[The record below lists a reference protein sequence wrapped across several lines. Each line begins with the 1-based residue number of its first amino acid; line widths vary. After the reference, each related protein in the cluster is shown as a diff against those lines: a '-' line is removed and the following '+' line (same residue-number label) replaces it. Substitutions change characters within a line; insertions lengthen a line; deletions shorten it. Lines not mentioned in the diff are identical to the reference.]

1 MGAQRLILSD
11 GARAQHAIWEKNMK
25 VPFFKRLSRQVRG
38 RRRAKILASY
48 GIAVVAN
55 AKNGLL
61 AVQPGDFNVS
71 RALLQAGEYDW
82 PQIGL
87 LSGLVGANSRL
98 IFAGAHIGALLIPI
112 VRAAG
117 TRAVYAYEPSP
128 NNHQLLAM
136 NLALNGIDGV
146 VVRNS
151 ALGDSP
157 GTVRFTENRINTGN
171 CRVDMSGGELAVSV
185 DTLDRSVPPEWD
197 SIDLIVMDV
206 EGSEVAAMR
215 GAPTVLAKTK
225 RLYAEFAPEQLRE
238 QGATCEEFIALA
250 ARFFKSA
257 YVVDGSMKFL
267 RAAEFSAHLLPLS
280 KRRGLLLNLLFT
292 QDAESSK
299 LMMPE
304 SIEPASSH

>member
-1 MGAQRLILSD
+1 
-11 GARAQHAIWEKNMK
+11 
-25 VPFFKRLSRQVRG
+25 
-38 RRRAKILASY
+38 
-48 GIAVVAN
+48 
-55 AKNGLL
+55 
-61 AVQPGDFNVS
+61 
-71 RALLQAGEYDW
+71 
-82 PQIGL
+82 L
-87 LSGLVGANSRL
+87 LSGLVGASSRL

-117 TRAVYAYEPSP
+117 TRSVYAYEPSP
-128 NNHQLLAM
+128 DNYRLLAM
-136 NLALNGIDGV
+136 NLALNGIDDV

-151 ALGDSP
+151 ALGESP

-171 CRVDMSGGELAVSV
+171 CRVDMSGGELAVPV

-215 GAPTVLAKTK
+215 GALTVLAKTK

-292 QDAESSK
+292 QDVECSK
-299 LMMPE
+299 LTMAE
-304 SIEPASSH
+304 SIERASAL